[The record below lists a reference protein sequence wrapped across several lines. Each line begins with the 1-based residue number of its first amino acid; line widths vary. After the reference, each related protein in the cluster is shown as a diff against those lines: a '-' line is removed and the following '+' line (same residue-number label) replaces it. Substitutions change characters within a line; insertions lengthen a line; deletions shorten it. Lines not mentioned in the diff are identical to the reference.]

1 MYIWFREN
9 LYVLSSLIIL
19 FESGVKKVW
28 KTALSALVII
38 ILIINFI
45 DIAWVKWLLIIM
57 IGGGFFYAIYDDF
70 ALHVQEKTTEI
81 LIKREEQKKG
91 LTDGTYDVT
100 NSFFKRS
107 SLQIFWSLIRFFIYV
122 ILIYFIF
129 TNLFTSKNKIAKINH
144 GITYEIVSKEK
155 LDKVCVSKDKCSTT
169 VKKIMSSNDGFLFE
183 TYISDG
189 SDSVWCGR
197 WSNNE
202 WVESINPCSTIGD
215 YGGGG
220 ENIIVTNKKNNNEKI
235 IEGNGTKLLRI
246 DAPQEYPY
254 LIFSSVRE
262 GNSKSSQPVYALYNK
277 DDLTFVSESRENKYS
292 ELN

>member
-9 LYVLSSLIIL
+9 LYVLSSLITL
-19 FESGVKKVW
+19 FEGGVKKVW
-28 KTALSALVII
+28 ITATSALVII

-45 DIAWVKWLLIIM
+45 DIAWVKWPLTIM

-91 LTDGTYDVT
+91 LADGTYDVT

-107 SLQIFWSLIRFFIYV
+107 GLQIFWSLIRLFIYV

-129 TNLFTSKNKIAKINH
+129 TNLFASKNKIAQINH

-155 LDKVCVSKDKCSTT
+155 LDKVCVSKDKCSST

-189 SDSVWCGR
+189 SDSVWCGGYKDNR
-197 WSNNE
+197 FLE
-202 WVESINPCSTIGD
+202 TYNPCSTIGD

-220 ENIIVTNKKNNNEKI
+220 ENIIVTNKKNNIKKVI
-235 IEGNGTKLLRI
+235 LGNGTQLLRI
-246 DAPQEYPY
+246 NAPKEYPY
-254 LIFSSVRE
+254 LIFSSARE
-262 GNSKSSQPVYALYNK
+262 GNSKSSQPIYALYKK
-277 DDLTFVSESRENKYS
+277 DDLTFVSESKTNKYS
-292 ELN
+292 ELK